1 MSKIICLLNLL
12 LFILPC
18 TLISCLRLIIFEGYE
33 IEELSASIKK
43 IKTNKKKNKVTKKDK
58 LKIIQDYL
66 KIFFTLKVHCIN
78 MKKMKK

>member
-1 MSKIICLLNLL
+1 MSKIICLLKLL

-18 TLISCLRLIIFEGYE
+18 TLISCLRLIIAEGYE
-33 IEELSASIKK
+33 IEELSASIRK

-66 KIFFTLKVHCIN
+66 DEIYKG
-78 MKKMKK
+78 

>member
-1 MSKIICLLNLL
+1 MSKISCLLNLL

-18 TLISCLRLIIFEGYE
+18 TLISCLRLIIFEDYE
-33 IEELSASIKK
+33 IEELSAVIKK

-66 KIFFTLKVHCIN
+66 DEIYKG
-78 MKKMKK
+78 